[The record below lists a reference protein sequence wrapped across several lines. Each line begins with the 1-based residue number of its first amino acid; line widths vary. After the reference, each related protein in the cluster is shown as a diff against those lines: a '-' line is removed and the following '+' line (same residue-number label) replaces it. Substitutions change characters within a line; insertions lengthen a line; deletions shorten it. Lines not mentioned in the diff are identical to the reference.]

1 MPGLLFPA
9 YQKLYSALSHLERF
23 DKEANFFDNISAIDG
38 FFNEYRNITFVIQ
51 ASLKHTDYISSYEKN
66 RTRFLKDHWFVEK
79 RNETI
84 KQAPFALVKEV
95 RIVLYLPYGGFT
107 ISENSFT
114 VENDEP
120 LEKVFTDIK
129 SILDAVDAHEV
140 CFSVSF
146 SFHEAESNID
156 LLQRMLNGISSMKE
170 FMDAM
175 DHDVGEQCP
184 LCSQLRAKI
193 NELHTADI
201 PLDFLLTNDY
211 TYYPEKDCFDKAE
224 RVSMMLSLDGKKVA
238 SRQPLSGL
246 TQAKHFNFDG
256 TAFGNFTLM
265 HAMLR
270 TLQPGLD
277 IMPAIMV
284 VFDDD
289 TYDLDAFN
297 ATMKTTMYRKLN
309 ETARLVET
317 ANVTE
322 VCYVS
327 LYAVVALTPDAPRTS
342 HERIAQSTTDIL
354 ICASVD
360 KELNEKEYVFDGTC
374 MERIEYVAHIMK
386 NGLKRELG
394 ASAIN
399 LSPIK
404 RAFKAK
410 KSSVP
415 E

>member
-1 MPGLLFPA
+1 MPGLLYPA

-66 RTRFLKDHWFVEK
+66 RTRFLKDHWFVKK

-107 ISENSFT
+107 ISEKTFT

-120 LEKVFTDIK
+120 LEKVFADIK

-193 NELHTADI
+193 
-201 PLDFLLTNDY
+201 
-211 TYYPEKDCFDKAE
+211 
-224 RVSMMLSLDGKKVA
+224 
-238 SRQPLSGL
+238 
-246 TQAKHFNFDG
+246 
-256 TAFGNFTLM
+256 
-265 HAMLR
+265 
-270 TLQPGLD
+270 
-277 IMPAIMV
+277 
-284 VFDDD
+284 
-289 TYDLDAFN
+289 
-297 ATMKTTMYRKLN
+297 
-309 ETARLVET
+309 
-317 ANVTE
+317 
-322 VCYVS
+322 
-327 LYAVVALTPDAPRTS
+327 
-342 HERIAQSTTDIL
+342 
-354 ICASVD
+354 
-360 KELNEKEYVFDGTC
+360 KEL
-374 MERIEYVAHIMK
+374 
-386 NGLKRELG
+386 
-394 ASAIN
+394 S
-399 LSPIK
+399 
-404 RAFKAK
+404 
-410 KSSVP
+410 
-415 E
+415 